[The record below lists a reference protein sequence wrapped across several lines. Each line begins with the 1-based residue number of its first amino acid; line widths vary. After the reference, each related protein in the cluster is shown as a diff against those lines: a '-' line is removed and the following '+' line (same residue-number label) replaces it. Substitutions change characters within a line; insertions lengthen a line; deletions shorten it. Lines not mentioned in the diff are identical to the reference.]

1 MTKIIVVALKLIVN
15 PNEDLS
21 QYEIQFH
28 NMLAQIYKQLY
39 HNDENAIDFIKLAI
53 SSYEGWHHQSL
64 SQQGLL
70 DEPILQGK
78 NLDLL

>member
-1 MTKIIVVALKLIVN
+1 MKIS
-15 PNEDLS
+15 PTPDCYFS
-21 QYEIQFH
+21 
-28 NMLAQIYKQLY
+28 
-39 HNDENAIDFIKLAI
+39 AI

-64 SQQGLL
+64 SQQRLL